1 MRWKKSPS
9 TKQKEDK
16 MTKKINDIQKMFAY
30 HGFINSPISRKK
42 ITSLI
47 IRGFSK
53 ESIYLIGCDI
63 HNGTSYLK

>member
-1 MRWKKSPS
+1 
-9 TKQKEDK
+9 

-30 HGFINSPISRKK
+30 YGFVNSPISRKK
-42 ITSLI
+42 ISSLI